1 MESKAAAADNL
12 EDEKEKAKS
21 DLVFVFCQIAYIRF
35 LIFFFNRTILAISRN
50 KISKAVNNKYQ
61 VHAESDDTEEKV
73 GEGGVVN
80 TKTSSGVVIV
90 NTKLSTLPRS
100 PTVVTKDP
108 SLSTSLV
115 FSQRKIAQYLV

>member
-1 MESKAAAADNL
+1 MESNAAAADNL

-21 DLVFVFCQIAYIRF
+21 NLIFVFCQIAYIQF
-35 LIFFFNRTILAISRN
+35 LIFYNRTILAISRN

-100 PTVVTKDP
+100 PTVITKDP
-108 SLSTSLV
+108 SLPTSLL
-115 FSQRKIAQYLV
+115 FSQRKIAQSLV